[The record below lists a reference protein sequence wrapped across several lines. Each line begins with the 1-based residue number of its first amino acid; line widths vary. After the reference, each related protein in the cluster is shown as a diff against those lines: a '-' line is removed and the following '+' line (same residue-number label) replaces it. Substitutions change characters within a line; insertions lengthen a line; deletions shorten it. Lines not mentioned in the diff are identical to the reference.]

1 MRGEPGRFSKTVS
14 SFIHHWSHCLVCF
27 FFLQSRHMMRIHYA
41 QAWLAFG
48 SDDEKIVAG
57 PMRKL
62 VDVDFGPPPLPRRSG
77 GDHPGGKRDATILHD
92 QVVASDLQP
101 TLFRLTVE
109 RIISRIKCFLRKIT
123 ASHLNLLQLYFLLVK
138 LLCLDDW
145 MDGSSFLV
153 CWLLGALEAGTSP
166 ENGNGRAVL
175 HRLQSETRRS
185 VYPLP

>member
-1 MRGEPGRFSKTVS
+1 MPLPCARRLAHGKRRFSDSVLEMRGEPGAPKLFSSLSITCLTV
-14 SFIHHWSHCLVCF
+14 WYALF
-27 FFLQSRHMMRIHYA
+27 FFTEPAYDEDSLCIG
-41 QAWLAFG
+41 LARLG

-123 ASHLNLLQLYFLLVK
+123 ASHLNLL
-138 LLCLDDW
+138 
-145 MDGSSFLV
+145 
-153 CWLLGALEAGTSP
+153 
-166 ENGNGRAVL
+166 
-175 HRLQSETRRS
+175 
-185 VYPLP
+185 